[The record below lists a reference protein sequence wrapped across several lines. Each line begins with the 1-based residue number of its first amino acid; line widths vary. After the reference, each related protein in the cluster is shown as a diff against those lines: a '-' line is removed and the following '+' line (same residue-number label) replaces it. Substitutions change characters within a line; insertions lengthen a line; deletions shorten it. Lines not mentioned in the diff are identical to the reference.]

1 MALAIRWILRASPQR
16 IAASLSKFG
25 VRQDWISKKPGLR
38 EEDDEMRSKRII
50 IVLGLLFGPTSI
62 PVSTAHV
69 SSRIDLPVAVA
80 YNSCDLRVIRN
91 LWGWDAA
98 GHRARLGAAYLLFQ
112 VAVYVCVA
120 VVLYEYTAQHTSTFS
135 RTRYDSSQ
143 PEECRA
149 ESLESTNTLL
159 VHFHSIR

>member
-1 MALAIRWILRASPQR
+1 
-16 IAASLSKFG
+16 
-25 VRQDWISKKPGLR
+25 
-38 EEDDEMRSKRII
+38 MRSKGIV
-50 IVLGLLFGPTSI
+50 IVLGLLFGLTSVL
-62 PVSTAHV
+62 VSTAHV

-98 GHRARLGAAYLLFQ
+98 GHRARLGAAYPRFQ

-120 VVLYEYTAQHTSTFS
+120 VVLYEYRAQHTSTLS